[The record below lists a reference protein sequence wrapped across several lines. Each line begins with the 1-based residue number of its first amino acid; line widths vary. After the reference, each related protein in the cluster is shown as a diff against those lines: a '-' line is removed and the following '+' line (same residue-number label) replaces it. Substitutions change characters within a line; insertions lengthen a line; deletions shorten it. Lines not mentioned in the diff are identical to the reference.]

1 MNYDHIV
8 VGAGSAGAIIAARLT
23 EDPDRSVLLLEA
35 GPDYPDLDE
44 MPDDVKYGYG
54 HGKSAID
61 VLGTEHRWHFV
72 AKSTDQAPPM
82 LVPRGKT
89 TGGSSAV
96 NAQIFLRGVPEDY
109 DDWASWGN
117 DEWSFQKLIPFF
129 RRMETDTDWRLT
141 TSRTTSTALTAQQ
154 SSGGTSPTSGFQ
166 TSRHGTGRA
175 ANTASLTAPTITI
188 PIRQVWAPARSTT
201 PTASDGALIS
211 AT

>member
-1 MNYDHIV
+1 M
-8 VGAGSAGAIIAARLT
+8 
-23 EDPDRSVLLLEA
+23 LLEA

-44 MPDDVKYGYG
+44 MPADVKYGYG

-117 DEWSFQKLIPFF
+117 DEWNFQKLIPFF
-129 RRMETDTDWRLT
+129 RRMETDTDFSDDFHGVDGRP
-141 TSRTTSTALTAQQ
+141 
-154 SSGGTSPTSGFQ
+154 SSGATNPTSGFQ
-166 TSRHGTGRA
+166 TSRRGIRLA
-175 ANTASLTAPTITI
+175 VSMASQSAPTITI
-188 PIRQVWAPARSTT
+188 PILPAWAPARSTT
-201 PTASDGALIS
+201 RTASGGAPIS